1 MFSSDGGTIQSF
13 NGLPKTITMIECLS
27 NDINIDVDLQ
37 DLIRQLK
44 PTNLQQLTLTP
55 LIINARSTGKLKTSF
70 DAAVAK
76 TLSTLDNPES
86 PTMGVVAYYM
96 TLQQIVNDLPSVKEI
111 CNIHRDD
118 LQSKIDALLR

>member
-1 MFSSDGGTIQSF
+1 M
-13 NGLPKTITMIECLS
+13 
-27 NDINIDVDLQ
+27 Q
-37 DLIRQLK
+37 DLIQQLK
-44 PTNLQQLTLTP
+44 PLNLQQLTLTP
-55 LIINARSTGKLKTSF
+55 LIINAQSTGKLKTSF

-118 LQSKIDALLR
+118 LKSKIDALLR